1 MLVSWKVNKSF
12 KLFNLQHSD
21 VVVSHVISVLI
32 VYQLFSNLL
41 VLGLTFDIA
50 GVICILLKRKLCN
63 VYDQQQRYAVG
74 VTTFIR
80 QSI

>member
-12 KLFNLQHSD
+12 KLFNLQRSD

-41 VLGLTFDIA
+41 VLGLIFELA
-50 GVICILLKRKLCN
+50 GVICDL
-63 VYDQQQRYAVG
+63 
-74 VTTFIR
+74 
-80 QSI
+80 